1 MQYYWNSSLQSSNAS
16 LHSIWN
22 AWTSFAIKS
31 FLQISLIV
39 NWKVDKKD
47 SWDVRHVLKCLQ
59 SKVIASEKE
68 LYNSKIWKGVVI
80 YQYQGQHYVF
90 PQIKIVK
97 PLKLYFFSK
106 TSHKSQFCKT
116 MTDSVTRKEILKK
129 KNVFL
134 A

>member
-1 MQYYWNSSLQSSNAS
+1 MENVQYYWNSSSQSSNAS

-59 SKVIASEKE
+59 SKVIASEKK
-68 LYNSKIWKGVVI
+68 LHNSKIWKGVVI

-90 PQIKIVK
+90 PQIKIGK
-97 PLKLYFFSK
+97 PLKVYFFPKQVINLSFVK
-106 TSHKSQFCKT
+106 LWL
-116 MTDSVTRKEILKK
+116 ILLQENK
-129 KNVFL
+129 F
-134 A
+134 